1 MTSGTT
7 GISGR
12 IVENV
17 FLYIAVISV
26 SLLILIT
33 FLMIYFTIRYHR
45 KKHPQPVQISGSTW
59 LEITWTVIPTF
70 LVVTMFYYGYVSFHT
85 LKSPPKNAMK
95 VKVIASQWSWLFEYE
110 NGFKAPDLRVP
121 VGKPVEL
128 LLTSRD
134 VIHSFYLPAFK
145 IKQDAVPGM
154 ESRLWF
160 QPTSTGTYDVL
171 CAEYCG
177 LQHSYMLSKVTVLPE
192 ADFDKWFQVARKE
205 REAEAAK
212 EPAGIRLFQEKGCKA
227 CHTVDGTLLVGP
239 TLKGL
244 FGKTATV
251 ITEGKEITV
260 TADEAYL
267 RKSLI
272 EPGADVVKGFPPI
285 MPSQKDISTEAE
297 IEEMIKYIKELK

>member
-1 MTSGTT
+1 MISGTT

-17 FLYIAVISV
+17 FLYIGAISV
-26 SLLILIT
+26 FFLILIT
-33 FLMIYFTIRYHR
+33 FLMVYFTIRYHR
-45 KKHPQPVQISGSTW
+45 KKHPQPVQIIGSTW
-59 LEITWTVIPTF
+59 LEVTWTVIPTI
-70 LVVTMFYYGYVSFHT
+70 LVVTMFYYGYVGFHT
-85 LKSPPKNAMK
+85 LKSPPQNAMK

-110 NGFKAPDLRVP
+110 NGIKVPELRVP

-154 ESRLWF
+154 ENRMWF
-160 QPTSTGTYDVL
+160 QPTVTGTYDVL

-177 LQHSYMLSKVTVLPE
+177 LQHSYMLSKVAVVSE
-192 ADFDKWFQVARKE
+192 EDFRKWYEGKQAELVAKVV
-205 REAEAAK
+205 
-212 EPAGIRLFQEKGCKA
+212 PPGPRLFQEKGCKV
-227 CHTVDGTLLVGP
+227 CHTVDGTPLVGP

-244 FGKTATV
+244 LGKKVTV
-251 ITEGKEITV
+251 LTGGKERQLV
-260 TADEAYL
+260 ADETYL
-267 RKSLI
+267 RRSLI

-285 MPSQKDISTEAE
+285 MPSQKGVSTEAE
-297 IEEMIKYIKELK
+297 IDEMIKYIKELK

>member
-1 MTSGTT
+1 MTSGTV
-7 GISGR
+7 GVSGR

-17 FLYIAVISV
+17 FLYIGAISV
-26 SLLILIT
+26 FLLILIT
-33 FLMIYFTIRYHR
+33 FLMVYFTIRYRR
-45 KKHPQPVQISGSTW
+45 KKHPQPVQIIGSTW

-70 LVVTMFYYGYVSFHT
+70 LVLTMFYYGYVGFHT

-95 VKVIASQWSWLFEYE
+95 VRVIASQWAWLFEYE
-110 NGFKAPDLRVP
+110 NKVNAPELRVP

-154 ESRLWF
+154 ETRLWF
-160 QPTSTGTYDVL
+160 EPTRTGTYDVL

-177 LQHSYMLSKVTVLPE
+177 LQHSYMLTKVAVVPE
-192 ADFDKWFQVARKE
+192 ADFNQWLKQMQKK

-212 EPAGIRLFQEKGCKA
+212 EPAGLRLFQEKGCKA
-227 CHTVDGTLLVGP
+227 CHTIDGTLLVGP

-244 FGKTATV
+244 FGKKVTV
-251 ITEGKEITV
+251 VTEGKERTI
-260 TADEAYL
+260 TADESYL

-285 MPSQKDISTEAE
+285 MPSQKGVSTDAE
-297 IEEMIKYIKELK
+297 INELVKYIKELK